1 MDYGFK
7 YITTLLV
14 DLDLYIRR
22 FTGILIVCTRRSKSL
37 LYTIGKNKDERDL
50 IVNTLGHKW
59 EYTFTTL
66 VVFGG
71 AFFASFPPILLNQF
85 RRSLCRLD
93 ADPLLFC
100 LASGI
105 L

>member
-1 MDYGFK
+1 MDLNILQHYWWILICILGG
-7 YITTLLV
+7 LLV
-14 DLDLYIRR
+14 FLL
-22 FTGILIVCTRRSKSL
+22 FVQGGQSL

-71 AFFASFPPILLNQF
+71 AFFASFPHILLNQF

>member
-1 MDYGFK
+1 MDLNILQHYWWILICILGG
-7 YITTLLV
+7 LLV
-14 DLDLYIRR
+14 FLL
-22 FTGILIVCTRRSKSL
+22 FVQGGQSL

-59 EYTFTTL
+59 EYTFTT
-66 VVFGG
+66 
-71 AFFASFPPILLNQF
+71 ILLNQF

>member
-1 MDYGFK
+1 MDLNILQHYWWILICILGG
-7 YITTLLV
+7 LLV
-14 DLDLYIRR
+14 FLL
-22 FTGILIVCTRRSKSL
+22 FVQGGQSL

-71 AFFASFPPILLNQF
+71 AFFASSPILLNQF

>member
-1 MDYGFK
+1 MDLNILQHYWWILICILGG
-7 YITTLLV
+7 LLV
-14 DLDLYIRR
+14 FLL
-22 FTGILIVCTRRSKSL
+22 FVQGGQSL

-71 AFFASFPPILLNQF
+71 AFFASFPLILLNQF

>member
-1 MDYGFK
+1 MDLNILQHYWWILICILGG
-7 YITTLLV
+7 LLV
-14 DLDLYIRR
+14 FLL
-22 FTGILIVCTRRSKSL
+22 FVQGGQSL

-66 VVFGG
+66 VVFLRQ
-71 AFFASFPPILLNQF
+71 FSPILLNQF

>member
-1 MDYGFK
+1 MDLNILQHYWWILICILGG
-7 YITTLLV
+7 LLV
-14 DLDLYIRR
+14 FLL
-22 FTGILIVCTRRSKSL
+22 FVQGGQSL

-50 IVNTLGHKW
+50 IVNTLGHMGI
-59 EYTFTTL
+59 Y
-66 VVFGG
+66 VYHISGIRR
-71 AFFASFPPILLNQF
+71 SFLRQFSPILLNQF

>member
-1 MDYGFK
+1 MDLNILQHYWWILICILGG
-7 YITTLLV
+7 LLV
-14 DLDLYIRR
+14 FLL
-22 FTGILIVCTRRSKSL
+22 FVQGGQSL

-71 AFFASFPPILLNQF
+71 AFQFSPILLNQF

>member
-1 MDYGFK
+1 MDLNILQHYWWILICILGG
-7 YITTLLV
+7 LLV
-14 DLDLYIRR
+14 FLL
-22 FTGILIVCTRRSKSL
+22 FVQGGQSL

-50 IVNTLGHKW
+50 IVNTLGHNHIS
-59 EYTFTTL
+59 
-66 VVFGG
+66 GIRR
-71 AFFASFPPILLNQF
+71 SFLRQFSPILLNQF

>member
-1 MDYGFK
+1 MDLNILQHYWWILICILGG
-7 YITTLLV
+7 LLV
-14 DLDLYIRR
+14 FLL
-22 FTGILIVCTRRSKSL
+22 FVQGGQSLI
-37 LYTIGKNKDERDL
+37 YTIGKNKDERDL

>member
-1 MDYGFK
+1 MDLNILQHYWWILICILGG
-7 YITTLLV
+7 LLV
-14 DLDLYIRR
+14 FLL
-22 FTGILIVCTRRSKSL
+22 FVQGGQSL
-37 LYTIGKNKDERDL
+37 LYTIGKNSGIRR
-50 IVNTLGHKW
+50 
-59 EYTFTTL
+59 
-66 VVFGG
+66 
-71 AFFASFPPILLNQF
+71 SFLRQFSPILLNQF